1 MSGQLVP
8 DQGEHEWLMM
18 SSQIYWD
25 HFIADDFL
33 RLAHLGSTTPDS
45 GRAVR
50 AWLFC
55 YRQALELS
63 LKSLTRAAES
73 KWFDR
78 SHRVTGSEEQ
88 HCDIEPKLDHH
99 RLGKLARLLDA
110 HLMAV
115 ANRGITADVQE
126 AAAFFDQIDPDG
138 YRLRYGHSLGKD
150 GFAESVPFTVKVT
163 RDDLDRIERAVASML
178 DRGDLAL
185 LTAARP
191 VHDDG
196 TECPDDDFA
205 IPVRTKRSPK
215 P

>member
-1 MSGQLVP
+1 MSGQSVP
-8 DQGEHEWLMM
+8 DQGENEWLVM
-18 SSQIYWD
+18 SSQVYWD
-25 HFIADDFL
+25 HVIAEDFL
-33 RLAHLGSTTPDS
+33 RLAHVGSTMPDS
-45 GRAVR
+45 GRTVR

-63 LKSLTRAAES
+63 LKSLIRAAES

-78 SHRVTGSEEQ
+78 SYRLTGSEQQ
-88 HCDIEPKLDHH
+88 HCNIESKLDHH

-115 ANRGITADVQE
+115 ANRGITADVHDS
-126 AAAFFDQIDPDG
+126 AAFFDQIDPDG
-138 YRLRYGHSLGKD
+138 YRLRYGHSLEKD
-150 GFAESVPFTVKVT
+150 GFAETVPLTVKVT
-163 RDDLDRIERAVASML
+163 RNDLERIERAIASML

-205 IPVRTKRSPK
+205 IPVRAKMSPK